1 MNNRDN
7 EGQQP
12 SERPAST
19 AGAAPRPPEPAEE
32 ATTAAPDTATLTAEI
47 ASLNDRLM
55 RALAEAENIRRQKD
69 REIEEARKY
78 AITAFARGLLE
89 VADNLRRALAAV
101 PGPSEGRDPLFQTL
115 VLGVEMTER
124 TLLALFERHKI
135 RKVEPK
141 PGDRFDPSLHQAM
154 FEVPTTELA
163 PGSIAEVLQPGYV
176 LDDRLLRP
184 ALVGVAKAPVAP
196 QAASQEPG
204 GKVDT
209 TA

>member
-1 MNNRDN
+1 MNHRDN

-12 SERPAST
+12 AERPAST

-32 ATTAAPDTATLTAEI
+32 APTAAPDTATLTAEI

-55 RALAEAENIRRQKD
+55 RALAEAENVRRQKD

-78 AITAFARGLLE
+78 AITGFARGLLE

-101 PGPSEGRDPLFQTL
+101 PGPAEGRDPLLQTL

-124 TLLALFERHKI
+124 TLLGLFERHKI

-141 PGDRFDPSLHQAM
+141 PGDRFDPTLHQAM
-154 FEVPTTELA
+154 FEVPTAELA
-163 PGSIAEVLQPGYV
+163 PGSVAEVLQPGYV

-184 ALVGVAKAPVAP
+184 ALVGVAKAP
-196 QAASQEPG
+196 AAAQPANQESG
-204 GKVDT
+204 GKLDT
-209 TA
+209 RV